1 MKFKK
6 ANSEHC
12 FSNKY
17 ITTQEFNKLT
27 AEKFSARLKQANLAI
42 KADIDDFVEKKD
54 FNDKSKKL
62 HKKNVS
68 NKTKHVEVW
77 KKITDLSSKVTQ
89 ISEKSI
95 WFFVRQNKFYR

>member
-6 ANSEHC
+6 TNSEHC

-42 KADIDDFVEKKD
+42 KADIDDFVEKKILMI
-54 FNDKSKKL
+54 NQKNYIKKMF
-62 HKKNVS
+62 
-68 NKTKHVEVW
+68 
-77 KKITDLSSKVTQ
+77 Q
-89 ISEKSI
+89 I
-95 WFFVRQNKFYR
+95 RQNMSKFERK

>member
-6 ANSEHC
+6 TNSEHC

-42 KADIDDFVEKKD
+42 KADIDDFVEKKILMI
-54 FNDKSKKL
+54 NQKNYIKKMF
-62 HKKNVS
+62 
-68 NKTKHVEVW
+68 
-77 KKITDLSSKVTQ
+77 Q
-89 ISEKSI
+89 I
-95 WFFVRQNKFYR
+95 RQNM

>member
-6 ANSEHC
+6 SNSEHC

-42 KADIDDFVEKKD
+42 KADIDDFVEKKILMI
-54 FNDKSKKL
+54 NQKNYIKKMF
-62 HKKNVS
+62 
-68 NKTKHVEVW
+68 
-77 KKITDLSSKVTQ
+77 Q
-89 ISEKSI
+89 I
-95 WFFVRQNKFYR
+95 RQNMSKFERK

>member
-6 ANSEHC
+6 TNSEHF

-42 KADIDDFVEKKD
+42 KADIDDFVEKKILMI
-54 FNDKSKKL
+54 NQKNYIKKMF
-62 HKKNVS
+62 
-68 NKTKHVEVW
+68 
-77 KKITDLSSKVTQ
+77 Q
-89 ISEKSI
+89 I
-95 WFFVRQNKFYR
+95 RQNMSKFERK

>member
-6 ANSEHC
+6 TNSEHC

-42 KADIDDFVEKKD
+42 KADIDDFVEKNILMINQK
-54 FNDKSKKL
+54 NYIKKMF
-62 HKKNVS
+62 
-68 NKTKHVEVW
+68 
-77 KKITDLSSKVTQ
+77 Q
-89 ISEKSI
+89 I
-95 WFFVRQNKFYR
+95 RQNMSKFERK